1 MLFEGLSA
9 VVRSDITVLTLQ
21 LPGRDCQFLKSII
34 LPFVPSDY
42 LLCAD
47 HCLHAGY
54 LQMRKQESMAVCREC
69 TCCCSTW
76 STWSDFSTM
85 PTKAALWPWLLPP
98 RYTSCCFTL
107 FVLRVFVCGV
117 CQTHSEGCA
126 VATAAPHKVQLML
139 FHTLYSSASLCVW
152 CLSDSV

>member
-1 MLFEGLSA
+1 MRELTYQKKLYLTVCLMLFEGISA
-9 VVRSDITVLTLQ
+9 VVRSDITVLPWQ
-21 LPGRDCQFLKSII
+21 LPGRDCQFFKSII

-42 LLCAD
+42 LLSAD
-47 HCLHAGY
+47 HCVHAGC
-54 LQMRKQESMAVCREC
+54 LQMRKQESMAACREC

-107 FVLRVFVCGV
+107 FVLCVFVCGV
-117 CQTHSEGCA
+117 CQTQSER
-126 VATAAPHKVQLML
+126 
-139 FHTLYSSASLCVW
+139 LC
-152 CLSDSV
+152 